1 MKNSSLQE
9 IIQYAT
15 ATVNLCSHC
24 YLLVCVRLIL
34 RRDLQF
40 YAFKLQHC
48 WLSERRS
55 IWPSCT
61 KASSLEDLPGTW
73 SNLE

>member
-9 IIQYAT
+9 IIHYAT

-34 RRDLQF
+34 RRDLLQF
-40 YAFKLQHC
+40 YAFKL
-48 WLSERRS
+48 
-55 IWPSCT
+55 
-61 KASSLEDLPGTW
+61 
-73 SNLE
+73 